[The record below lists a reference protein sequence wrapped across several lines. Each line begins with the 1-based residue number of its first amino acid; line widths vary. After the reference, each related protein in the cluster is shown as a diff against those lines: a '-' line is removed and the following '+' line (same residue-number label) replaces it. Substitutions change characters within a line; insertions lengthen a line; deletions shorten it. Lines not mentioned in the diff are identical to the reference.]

1 MNLRKSIII
10 LINAFVGWV
19 LCAATMG
26 IGLAI
31 TSLQNALIIH
41 AVGAPIYFALVSL
54 FYFKK
59 FNYTIPMQT
68 ALIFVGFVVAMDFF
82 VVALLI
88 SRSMD
93 MFYSLLGT
101 WIPFGLIFLSTYTTG
116 LIVNNGGIIRITNYN
131 LIER

>member
-59 FNYTIPMQT
+59 FNYTIAYADSPD
-68 ALIFVGFVVAMDFF
+68 FRRFCGCHGFF
-82 VVALLI
+82 
-88 SRSMD
+88 RSGVID
-93 MFYSLLGT
+93 
-101 WIPFGLIFLSTYTTG
+101 
-116 LIVNNGGIIRITNYN
+116 
-131 LIER
+131 